1 MKLLYG
7 LEYAYAYVEQ
17 EFFFLGNWVLTPN
30 DNRHWSEYV

>member
-17 EFFFLGNWVLTPN
+17 EFFFFRKLSFNTK
-30 DNRHWSEYV
+30 